1 MAQHDFNIANQSFPS
16 FRTDLNNALSA
27 INTSQSGTSRP
38 SGAVAGTIWLDT
50 TSATTPTLKYYD
62 GADDISLA
70 TLDHSANTVNWL
82 DSTVSVTGLTTT
94 ATGTVLTLSD
104 SSLTSSVNLI
114 LQNQK
119 EIRFSETTA
128 NGVNYVGFKAPASLS
143 ADKIWVLPS
152 ADGTA
157 GQFLKTDGAGNLSF
171 DTIGGSTTPF
181 AVIGNATAGSE
192 IRLPEDTDN
201 GSNYVAI
208 KAPDTLASN
217 LTLTLPSADGTSGQV
232 LQTNGSGVLSF
243 AGVSAS
249 AGQVIQVLTAT
260 DSTRRTAS
268 STSYVTASNTLS
280 VSITPSSAS
289 NKILI
294 IVSGSGNGTNGRAVW
309 TTIFR
314 DSTNLGTSGGMIS
327 TSAGES
333 GIANGYG
340 AFTCAFL
347 DSPSTTSAI
356 TYQPYFKC
364 ETSDTFAINSNSGDL
379 AMLSSITCMEIKG

>member
-1 MAQHDFNIANQSFPS
+1 MSQNDLVIANQSFPS
-16 FRTDLNNALSA
+16 FRTDLNSALQA

-50 TSATTPTLKYYD
+50 TSATSPTLKYYD

-70 TLDHSANTVNWL
+70 TLDHTGNTVNWL

-128 NGVNYVGFKAPASLS
+128 NGTNYVGFKAPASLS
-143 ADKIWVLPS
+143 ADKIWILPS

-171 DTIGGSTTPF
+171 DSLSFATPL

-208 KAPDTLASN
+208 KAPDTIASN

-243 AGVSAS
+243 S
-249 AGQVIQVLTAT
+249 
-260 DSTRRTAS
+260 
-268 STSYVTASNTLS
+268 
-280 VSITPSSAS
+280 
-289 NKILI
+289 
-294 IVSGSGNGTNGRAVW
+294 SGSSQVKAWVNFDGT
-309 TTIFR
+309 
-314 DSTNLGTSGGMIS
+314 GTPAIR
-327 TSAGES
+327 ES
-333 GIANGYG
+333 LNV
-340 AFTCAFL
+340 
-347 DSPSTTSAI
+347 
-356 TYQPYFKC
+356 
-364 ETSDTFAINSNSGDL
+364 
-379 AMLSSITCMEIKG
+379 SSITDHGVGEYTVNFTTAISDANYAVAGMTYDNGSNIRIISQSGDQVAGSRRINVGQPDFNKFDSNQISVVIFR